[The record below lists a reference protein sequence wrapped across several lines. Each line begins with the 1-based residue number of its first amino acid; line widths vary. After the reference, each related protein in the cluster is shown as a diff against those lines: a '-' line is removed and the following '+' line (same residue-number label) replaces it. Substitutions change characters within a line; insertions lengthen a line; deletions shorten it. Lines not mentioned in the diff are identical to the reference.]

1 MNQTDRCN
9 ELQTRMNYE
18 RPNKRTRIEM
28 EGQAMD
34 IDTRYKRKAE
44 VLNEPIHLT
53 PMEID
58 VRPPFIFYPIP
69 QLVRADANA
78 MDN

>member
-1 MNQTDRCN
+1 MNN
-9 ELQTRMNYE
+9 ETK
-18 RPNKRTRIEM
+18 RPRIEM
-28 EGQAMD
+28 EAAAID

-44 VLNEPIHLT
+44 VLEEPIELT

-58 VRPPFIFYPIP
+58 VRPPFIFYPMPI
-69 QLVRADANA
+69 LVRADANA

>member
-1 MNQTDRCN
+1 MNN
-9 ELQTRMNYE
+9 E
-18 RPNKRTRIEM
+18 RPTKRTRIEM
-28 EGQAMD
+28 EGTAMD

-44 VLNEPIHLT
+44 VLEEPIELT

-69 QLVRADANA
+69 RLIRCDGNA
-78 MDN
+78 LDGTEN

>member
-1 MNQTDRCN
+1 MN
-9 ELQTRMNYE
+9 MNYGPAFTLTYD
-18 RPNKRTRIEM
+18 RPTKRARNEM
-28 EGQAMD
+28 ETTDMD

-44 VLNEPIHLT
+44 VLDEPIHLT
-53 PMEID
+53 PMEVD
-58 VRPPFIFYPIP
+58 VRPPFIFYPMP

>member
-1 MNQTDRCN
+1 METTD
-9 ELQTRMNYE
+9 
-18 RPNKRTRIEM
+18 
-28 EGQAMD
+28 MD

-44 VLNEPIHLT
+44 VLDEPIHLT
-53 PMEID
+53 PMEVD
-58 VRPPFIFYPIP
+58 VRPPFIFYPMP

>member
-1 MNQTDRCN
+1 M
-9 ELQTRMNYE
+9 ES
-18 RPNKRTRIEM
+18 PNKRPRIEM
-28 EGQAMD
+28 EAQDMD

-44 VLNEPIHLT
+44 VLEEPIELT

-69 QLVRADANA
+69 RLVRADANA